1 MKTNTGKTWIMILL
15 SLLLTSFPL
24 PAFAAQEPP
33 SQAAETK
40 PAAQAPT
47 PEGNQITGE
56 VAAGILSAYIWRGQ
70 EMTRD
75 SVVIEPS
82 ITASYKGFTA
92 TLWGNLD
99 TNPYS
104 AGNARH
110 SSNWTETDFILSYA
124 HEFGIV
130 KAGVGYIYYGLAGMT
145 SNGTDLLD
153 AQEFFVTLGLDTL
166 LAPTLT
172 IYREIDHYHQ
182 WYATLGVSHSFALHE
197 RVGLKLAGSISY
209 LKSEDE
215 TTYPKF
221 NSDSIATA
229 DKFNNFHDGVVSV
242 SLPVAVA
249 GALTVTPAVSYVFPL
264 SDDARYEMRAR
275 GLKGTAN
282 PSDRDSSYLYGGV
295 TLSLTF

>member
-1 MKTNTGKTWIMILL
+1 MKMNFKTTITMVLLALILA
-15 SLLLTSFPL
+15 SFPMI
-24 PAFAAQEPP
+24 AR
-33 SQAAETK
+33 AAEEAK
-40 PAAQAPT
+40 PAADTKAAAPA
-47 PEGNQITGE
+47 PEQDKVTGE
-56 VAAGILSAYIWRGQ
+56 VAASILSAYIWRGQ

-82 ITASYKGFTA
+82 ITANYKGFTA
-92 TLWGNLD
+92 ALWGNLD

-104 AGNARH
+104 AGDAKH

-124 HEFGIV
+124 REFGIV
-130 KAGVGYIYYGLAGMT
+130 KAGAGYIYYGLAGMT

-153 AQEFFVTLGLDTL
+153 AQELFISLGLNTI

-182 WYATLGVSHSFALHE
+182 WYATLAVSHTFSLHE
-197 RVGLKLAGSISY
+197 KVGLKLAGSVSY

-249 GALTVTPAVSYVFPL
+249 GSLTVAPTVSYVFPL
-264 SDDARYEMRAR
+264 SDDAKYEMRAR

-282 PSDRDSSYLYGGV
+282 PSDRDSSYVYGGV

>member
-1 MKTNTGKTWIMILL
+1 MKMNFKTTITMVLLALILA
-15 SLLLTSFPL
+15 SFPMI
-24 PAFAAQEPP
+24 AR
-33 SQAAETK
+33 AAEEAK
-40 PAAQAPT
+40 PAADTKAAAPA
-47 PEGNQITGE
+47 PEQDKVTGE
-56 VAAGILSAYIWRGQ
+56 VAASILSAYIWRGQ

-82 ITASYKGFTA
+82 ITANYKGFTA
-92 TLWGNLD
+92 ALWGNLD

-104 AGNARH
+104 AGDAKH

-124 HEFGIV
+124 REFGIV
-130 KAGVGYIYYGLAGMT
+130 KAGAGYIYYGLAGMT

-153 AQEFFVTLGLDTL
+153 AQELFISLGLNTI

-182 WYATLGVSHSFALHE
+182 WYATLAVSHTFSLHE
-197 RVGLKLAGSISY
+197 KVGLKLAGSVSY

-249 GALTVTPAVSYVFPL
+249 GSLTVAPTVSYVFPL
-264 SDDARYEMRAR
+264 SDDAKYEMRAR
-275 GLKGTAN
+275 GLKGTSN
-282 PSDRDSSYLYGGV
+282 PSDRDSSYVYGGV
-295 TLSLTF
+295 TLSLT